1 MVRKNIVPK
10 VQPPPTTLS
19 AVMQGDLFPFEVEGE
34 TFQMRQPT
42 TEEYDD
48 ALNLQRLVY
57 RQALAQPHIAA
68 LKEYPCTDAERANYE
83 RLLERI
89 EADQEAAADD
99 QAKRDEL
106 EAEKLGLL
114 ADLETRTLAEETASE
129 QAILKRDRWLTAR
142 LLCDAEGNPV
152 FQPNSKDFA
161 TQWERLSLK
170 VKDTAR
176 PAVWIVLGM
185 VREAPF
191 SWATLR
197 APS

>member
-10 VQPPPTTLS
+10 VETPPTSLS
-19 AVMQGDLFPFEVEGE
+19 AIMQGDMFPFEVDGIA
-34 TFQMRQPT
+34 FQIRQPT

-57 RQALAQPHIAA
+57 RSALAQPHIAA
-68 LKEYPCTDAERANYE
+68 LKEYPCTEAERANYE

-89 EADQEAAADD
+89 TADQEEAENED
-99 QAKRDEL
+99 KRREL
-106 EAEKLGLL
+106 EDEKVSLL
-114 ADLETRTLAEETASE
+114 ADLESRTLAEETASE

-142 LLCDAEGNPV
+142 LLCDADGVPV
-152 FQPNSKDFA
+152 FKPNARDFA
-161 TQWERLSLK
+161 VQWERLSLK
-170 VKDTAR
+170 IKDTAR
-176 PAVWIVLGM
+176 PAIWIVLGM

-191 SWATLR
+191 SWDLLR

>member
-1 MVRKNIVPK
+1 MVRKAIVPA
-10 VQPPPTTLS
+10 VLPQPTSLS
-19 AVMQGDLFPFEVEGE
+19 AVMQGDTFPFEVDGVQ
-34 TFQMRQPT
+34 FQVRQPT

-57 RQALAQPHIAA
+57 RTALAQPHIAA

-89 EADQEAAADD
+89 EADQEAAESPE
-99 QAKRDEL
+99 KKDEL
-106 EAEKLGLL
+106 EAEKVGLL
-114 ADLETRTLAEETASE
+114 ADLESRTLAEETASE

-142 LLCDAEGNPV
+142 LLCDAEGEPV
-152 FQPNSKDFA
+152 FKPNSRDFA

-170 VKDTAR
+170 IKDTAR
-176 PAVWIVLGM
+176 PAIWIVLGM